1 MGGSEDTKTLPFRF
15 PNAPALFGGDEMR
28 KLSVLIIGLF
38 LLTGC
43 ATIQDTAKEWM
54 QKSPKEK
61 YSFFAAEYIQTYD
74 EINALIKDGIQSE
87 RLDKRVDAITEARK
101 LLDEYE
107 KYADIN
113 MHNPELEIKIIQRLT
128 EAR

>member
-1 MGGSEDTKTLPFRF
+1 MGGSEDTKTLPFGF

-61 YSFFAAEYIQTYD
+61 YIAFASEYVQLYD
-74 EINALIKDGIQSE
+74 EIDALVKAGIESE
-87 RLDKRVDAITEARK
+87 RLDRRVDAITEVYE
-101 LLDEYE
+101 LLNQYSL
-107 KYADIN
+107 YAQLE

>member
-1 MGGSEDTKTLPFRF
+1 MGGSEATKTLPFGF

-43 ATIQDTAKEWM
+43 ATIQDTAKDWM

-61 YSFFAAEYIQTYD
+61 YIAFASEYVQLYD
-74 EINALIKDGIQSE
+74 EIDALVKAGIESE
-87 RLDKRVDAITEARK
+87 RLDKRVEAIKEAYE
-101 LLDEYE
+101 LLNQYSL
-107 KYADIN
+107 YAQLD

>member
-1 MGGSEDTKTLPFRF
+1 
-15 PNAPALFGGDEMR
+15 MR

-38 LLTGC
+38 LLAGC

-61 YSFFAAEYIQTYD
+61 YIAFASEYVQLYD
-74 EINALIKDGIQSE
+74 EIDALVKAGIESE
-87 RLDKRVDAITEARK
+87 RLDRRVDAITEVYE
-101 LLDEYE
+101 LLNQYSL
-107 KYADIN
+107 YAQLE
-113 MHNPELEIKIIQRLT
+113 MHNPELEIKIIQRLA

>member
-1 MGGSEDTKTLPFRF
+1 
-15 PNAPALFGGDEMR
+15 MR
-28 KLSVLIIGLF
+28 KLSMLAIGLF
-38 LLTGC
+38 FLVGC

-61 YSFFAAEYIQTYD
+61 YIAFASEYVQLYD
-74 EINALIKDGIQSE
+74 EIDALVKAGIESE
-87 RLDKRVDAITEARK
+87 RLDKRVDAITEVYE
-101 LLDEYE
+101 LLNQYSL
-107 KYADIN
+107 YAQLE